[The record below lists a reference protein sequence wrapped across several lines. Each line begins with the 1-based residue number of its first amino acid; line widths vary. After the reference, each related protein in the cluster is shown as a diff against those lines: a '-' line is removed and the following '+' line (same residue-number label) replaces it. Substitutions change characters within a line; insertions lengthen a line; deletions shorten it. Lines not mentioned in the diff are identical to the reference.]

1 MDFKLSIL
9 IEIFPIL
16 LQGAWVTLYLT
27 VSSLTIGLVIGL
39 ILGLMR
45 ISGNWI
51 LRAFSLCYVEFIRG
65 TPLLMHLVII
75 YYALPS
81 LHPSLNLPAIVAGI
95 VGMALNSAAYIAEI
109 FRAGIQSISKGQME
123 AARSLG
129 MTHLQ
134 AMTYVILPQAFRVS
148 LPPLTNEFVA
158 LLKDSSL
165 VSTLAVSELL
175 RKGREMVAWKV
186 NVFSPYVGVALLY
199 LAMTL
204 PMTKLARYLEKRV
217 SAGYAG

>member
-9 IEIFPIL
+9 IEVFPLL

-27 VSSLTIGLVIGL
+27 LISISIGLVIGL
-39 ILGLMR
+39 ILGVMR
-45 ISGNWI
+45 VSENVA
-51 LRAFSLCYVEFIRG
+51 LRVFSLCYVEFFRG
-65 TPLLMHLVII
+65 TPLLMQLVVI

-81 LHPSLNLPAIVAGI
+81 LHPRLNLPAVAAGI
-95 VGMALNSAAYIAEI
+95 TGMSLNSGAYIAEI

-134 AMTYVILPQAFRVS
+134 AMWYVILPQAFRVS

-175 RKGREMVAWKV
+175 RKGREIVAWKV
-186 NVFSPYVGVALLY
+186 NVFSPYAGVALLY

-204 PMTKLARYLEKRV
+204 PMTKLARYLERRV
-217 SAGYAG
+217 SEGRV

>member
-1 MDFKLSIL
+1 VNFNLSIF
-9 IEIFPIL
+9 IEVFPIL

-27 VSSLTIGLVIGL
+27 IISMTIGLVIGL
-39 ILGLMR
+39 ILGVMR
-45 ISGNWI
+45 VSENVIVKG
-51 LRAFSLCYVEFIRG
+51 FSLCYVEFFRG
-65 TPLLMHLVII
+65 TPLLMQLVVI

-81 LHPSLNLPAIVAGI
+81 LHPSLNLPALLAGI
-95 VGMALNSAAYIAEI
+95 VGMSLNTAAYIGEI

-134 AMTYVILPQAFRVS
+134 ALRYVILPQAFRVS

-165 VSTLAVSELL
+165 VSTLAVAELL
-175 RKGREMVAWKV
+175 RKGREVVAWKV
-186 NVFSPYVGVALLY
+186 NVFSPYAGVALLY

-204 PMTKLARYLEKRV
+204 PMTKLARYLEKKV
-217 SAGYAG
+217 SAGRT